1 MRACV
6 VALAPSRPVLL
17 LRVRRPDGYDDNVNN
32 AAEMHPM
39 AKAEGQEGHEV
50 QGRSPG
56 TVPQDGARGW
66 VMVGA
71 MFMCTTL
78 VFGLIRSLGVFF
90 VEFVQYFQE
99 SAQAISWI

>member
-1 MRACV
+1 
-6 VALAPSRPVLL
+6 
-17 LRVRRPDGYDDNVNN
+17 
-32 AAEMHPM
+32 M
-39 AKAEGQEGHEV
+39 AKAEGQEGQEV

-56 TVPQDGARGW
+56 TVPQDEARGW

-90 VEFVQYFQE
+90 VVFVEYFQE
-99 SAQAISWI
+99 SAQAISWITSTGVAVQQLCSKGPPCRCCCLVEYIIY